1 MTANLDISWLGEKQ
15 KTSMFIYGF
24 QEYVSKNLLDRYFLG
39 GGTKSPRKSVQ
50 ITNGWNKPSGRVFAN
65 KLEPILGRFLTLCQG
80 HWFFRRTKSTII
92 NKNTTT
98 CNSQNDSDDELALI

>member
-39 GGTKSPRKSVQ
+39 GAQNRHEKVSKSPMDG
-50 ITNGWNKPSGRVFAN
+50 TNPVVEFSRTSWNLF
-65 KLEPILGRFLTLCQG
+65 
-80 HWFFRRTKSTII
+80 
-92 NKNTTT
+92 
-98 CNSQNDSDDELALI
+98 